1 MASNVQKC
9 VTRKVSIIRE
19 SKKRHFFWQLAR
31 QRNTVTKT
39 MLQVMISAACAASM
53 AYFFCSH
60 HGALVLSP
68 VRALTISSSS
78 SGVSTMSTSMGCPRS
93 LCMSC
98 MCCKMLSLMC
108 NKVCGTE
115 YLAGLGRW
123 LEPLW
128 CWLQRSTLNFRLLET
143 FYGANDAKMCLA
155 WFAVFAAFW
164 ACACHPWN
172 GLAPAPPFWPKKSPK
187 LKSKPPVVLPLL
199 CPDLSPA
206 GSLLSQSKWRPHRVH
221 AIWLQPP
228 FFSMGAWHLGHRRTF
243 SPSKPGFSHSFSC
256 PPGFASQVCSHKK
269 HMAKRFPRSL

>member
-1 MASNVQKC
+1 
-9 VTRKVSIIRE
+9 
-19 SKKRHFFWQLAR
+19 
-31 QRNTVTKT
+31 

-143 FYGANDAKMCLA
+143 FYGAKICLA

-187 LKSKPPVVLPLL
+187 LKSKSPVLPLL

-206 GSLLSQSKWRPHRVH
+206 GSLLSQSKWRPAPGACHMIAASVLLNGRLAFGGIDAPSHHQSLVFPIPSHVH
-221 AIWLQPP
+221 LDSLPRYVHIRNTWPNVFHVHCKRHQHNQFLDIPRPQIWHPWSNALVAV
-228 FFSMGAWHLGHRRTF
+228 SL
-243 SPSKPGFSHSFSC
+243 SKSGETP
-256 PPGFASQVCSHKK
+256 QT
-269 HMAKRFPRSL
+269 